1 MAFAAVLVFLV
12 GVYRTD
18 GFSQSL
24 GAVIIILIVFLSSF
38 IIMVTF
44 TYRKSFLERNAEEKI
59 PLFSQSNYLLLL
71 LILISAVPAAHRE
84 EVCAGLGHV
93 ETTQPLL

>member
-24 GAVIIILIVFLSSF
+24 GAVIIILIVFLGSF

-59 PLFSQSNYLLLL
+59 LLFSQSHYLLLL
-71 LILISAVPAAHRE
+71 LIPISAVPAAHRE
-84 EVCAGLGHV
+84 EICAGLGPV